1 MNSLSTPVN
10 VGAFTKNGSLRFNQT
25 NSNLK
30 MNGFCFDVKWIVQPD
45 SAGVV
50 NQTKSWDFLRKM
62 NVNIALR
69 IGSGVG
75 TQISLVSNVPLYDLL
90 MYSDYVAGVSMRST
104 DFVEGEEA
112 RISGYI
118 DLGFV
123 GMGSRDALDV
133 SVSLTEAWNMD
144 TALNYAVNVIFKKSC
159 STLCYTYSECKPTGA
174 DSPYTNVIGL
184 YYCGDNVENHES
196 AVVRDDEG
204 TKSINIEDAIAY
216 SNAIGNFEFFT
227 RFGCIYEDTFGI
239 SQDVS
244 FRVPP
249 VQNSLASILVK
260 RIEFMPELYEAN
272 KDDSRAE
279 LASLLE
285 KVKVKDANKYK
296 YLMEIANAR
305 G

>member
-10 VGAFTKNGSLRFNQT
+10 VGAFVKNGSLRFNQT

-30 MNGFCFDVKWIVQPD
+30 INGFCFDIKWIVQD
-45 SAGVV
+45 DVSGEV
-50 NQTKSWDFLRKM
+50 NQTKSWEFLRKM
-62 NVNIALR
+62 NVNISLR

-75 TQISLVSNVPLYDLL
+75 TQISLISNVPLYDLL

-104 DFVEGEEA
+104 SFTVGELA
-112 RISGYI
+112 RISGYV
-118 DLGFV
+118 DLGFI

-133 SVSLTEAWNMD
+133 SVSLTEAWNAN
-144 TALNYAVNVIFKKSC
+144 TALNFAVNAIYKKSC
-159 STLCYTYSECKPTGA
+159 KTLCYTYSECKPTGA

-184 YYCGDNVENHES
+184 YYCGDDIENNET
-196 AVVRDDEG
+196 AVCRDDEG
-204 TKSINIEDAIAY
+204 TKSVNIEDAIAY
-216 SNAIGNFEFFT
+216 SNSVGNFEFFT

-249 VQNSLASILVK
+249 VANSQASILVK
-260 RIEFMPELYEAN
+260 RIEFMPELLKAN
-272 KDDSRAE
+272 TDDSKAE

-285 KVKVKDANKYK
+285 KVKVKDENKYK
-296 YLMEIANAR
+296 YLVEIAEGA
-305 G
+305 